1 MPLRVAVGADHGGLA
16 MKNEIVAR
24 LKDRFAVIDVGA
36 HALDPDDD
44 YPGFARLVAEK
55 VASGEADRGIVICGS
70 GVGACVAANKV
81 RGVKACLCHDCYSAH
96 QGVEHDDMNVL
107 CLGARVV
114 GVELACELAQAF
126 LGATFLG
133 SGKYLRRVKQV
144 MEIESDL

>member
-1 MPLRVAVGADHGGLA
+1 MPLRVAFGADHGGLA
-16 MKNEIVAR
+16 MKNELVAR

-36 HALDPDDD
+36 HTLDPDDD
-44 YPGFARLVAEK
+44 YPGFAGLVAAK

-114 GVELACELAQAF
+114 GIELACELTQAF

-144 MEIESDL
+144 MEIEADR